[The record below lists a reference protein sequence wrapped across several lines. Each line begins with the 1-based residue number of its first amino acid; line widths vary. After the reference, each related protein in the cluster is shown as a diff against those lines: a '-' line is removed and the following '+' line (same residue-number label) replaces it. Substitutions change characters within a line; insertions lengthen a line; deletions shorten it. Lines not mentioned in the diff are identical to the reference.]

1 MLRNKTRF
9 FKNSSVLETGVS
21 DFHKMTLTVMRTHFV
36 KQNPKGVYY
45 RDYRKFS
52 NSLFRNDILQAQAS
66 IDTKKCSN

>member
-21 DFHKMTLTVMRTHFV
+21 DFYKMTLTVMRTHFV

-52 NSLFRNDILQAQAS
+52 NNLFRNDILQAQAS